1 LPHARILNVDTLRA
15 KSLPGVKAVITAHD
29 ASSRLVGASLKNM
42 PVLAQDRVRFV
53 GEEIAAV
60 AAIDSD
66 AAEEA
71 IALVHAEYDELPAVF
86 DPLEA
91 MKAEAPLIHP
101 DYASYEGPPTKA
113 PQLRNVQTLVQQSK
127 GDIEKGFAESDY
139 IFENSYQMQMVHQ
152 GYIEPHACVVD
163 VDGNGR
169 VAVWSSNQG
178 MFKLRNELA
187 EFLGLRETDIIVHPA
202 SIGGS
207 FGAKDN
213 LSHVPV
219 AYYLS
224 SLTGRPLKFVNA
236 FSEELLARSPRHPAF
251 ILELRMRNA
260 PRDGDTKATGEFL
273 EDPHCKEVLTRLAK
287 ISSWSKTRSRHS
299 NGRLYGRG
307 MALGDRH
314 VGTGESSCDL
324 ILNTDGDLCLRS
336 GIGDQGVG
344 AYTMHRQVVSQII
357 GIEPERVHIE
367 IGDTNSAPYD
377 EGIKGARG
385 MHVEG
390 RAVAQAAEALV
401 ESLCAAA
408 ASHWRTDAANVSWS
422 RSKAIL
428 NGSKATLSL
437 SELARLSTNPI
448 QSFGHYKGEKSAAYS
463 FQALAADVAVDPE
476 TGQIS
481 VIRLYF
487 VYDITTVINPLIHQ
501 GQREGAIVQ
510 GLGYALCA
518 EMGIEDGRVM
528 VSSLGEYKIFCVRD
542 VPPLITSFVTSTVGP
557 GPFSTK
563 AVGEAGIS
571 IVAPAI
577 ANAVYDATGVRITQ
591 LPITPDKIVIKLA
604 SSGCRTGAR
613 LNMTRYHAETKT
625 NPVKEAIR
633 SLR

>member
-1 LPHARILNVDTLRA
+1 MGVRRDGTFVAWEGKTIYNGGAYGAFKPKGSMTGALKAAGSYAIPHTRVEGYCVYTHQVPCGYLRA
-15 KSLPGVKAVITAHD
+15 PGEAQTLFAVESHVD
-29 ASSRLVGASLKNM
+29 
-42 PVLAQDRVRFV
+42 F
-53 GEEIAAV
+53 IAEKL
-60 AAIDSD
+60 AID
-66 AAEEA
+66 
-71 IALVHAEYDELPAVF
+71 P
-86 DPLEA
+86 
-91 MKAEAPLIHP
+91 
-101 DYASYEGPPTKA
+101 
-113 PQLRNVQTLVQQSK
+113 
-127 GDIEKGFAESDY
+127 
-139 IFENSYQMQMVHQ
+139 
-152 GYIEPHACVVD
+152 
-163 VDGNGR
+163 
-169 VAVWSSNQG
+169 
-178 MFKLRNELA
+178 
-187 EFLGLRETDIIVHPA
+187 
-202 SIGGS
+202 
-207 FGAKDN
+207 
-213 LSHVPV
+213 
-219 AYYLS
+219 
-224 SLTGRPLKFVNA
+224 
-236 FSEELLARSPRHPAF
+236 
-251 ILELRMRNA
+251 LELRMRNA
-260 PRDGDTKATGEFL
+260 PQDGDTKATGEFL

-287 ISSWSKTRSRHS
+287 ISSWSKTRVRHS

-401 ESLCAAA
+401 ESLCVAA

-422 RSKAIL
+422 RSKAIH

-448 QSFGHYKGEKSAAYS
+448 KSSGHYKGEKSAAYS
-463 FQALAADVAVDPE
+463 FQALAAAVAVDPE

-501 GQREGAIVQ
+501 GQLEGAIVQ
-510 GLGYALCA
+510 GLGYALCE

-528 VSSLGEYKIFCVRD
+528 VSSLGDYKIFCVRD

-591 LPITPDKIVIKLA
+591 LPITPDKIVKGLA
-604 SSGCRTGAR
+604 SRGFRTRVEQNRNALESHLGFTNEEYA
-613 LNMTRYHAETKT
+613 MT
-625 NPVKEAIR
+625 
-633 SLR
+633 